1 MEFRNTLEV
10 LHANAEEIRQLMAR
24 LEKRNEISTIE
35 LDLIL
40 EKLRSIYDLVLD
52 MQSAITVKNDPELEI
67 VKKKET
73 SVPPTTES
81 AEVKTPEQVQQDR
94 KDAAREH
101 LERDLKKTEVQ
112 NEEKSSRSTFV
123 SDRFKTS
130 KPSLNEELAAK
141 TKSKEMPANSKAKP
155 TSAGIS
161 NSLGLNEKF
170 EIINELFGGDKNKFD
185 QTMQDLNS
193 AGSFVEAYNYL
204 NSTFNWDMDNTYV
217 QRILEII
224 RRKLIIKRNEQ

>member
-52 MQSAITVKNDPELEI
+52 MQSALIVKADPELEI
-67 VKKKET
+67 VEKTEA
-73 SVPPTTES
+73 SVSLPIEDPE
-81 AEVKTPEQVQQDR
+81 EKTPEQVQQKR
-94 KDAAREH
+94 KDAAREQV
-101 LERDLKKTEVQ
+101 ERDLKKPEVQ
-112 NEEKSSRSTFV
+112 NEEKSSGSSFV

-141 TKSKEMPANSKAKP
+141 TKSKEIPTNSKTRP

-161 NSLGLNEKF
+161 SSLGLNEKF

-185 QTMQDLNS
+185 QTMQELNM
-193 AGSFVEAYNYL
+193 AGSFVEAYNHL
-204 NSTFNWDMDNTYV
+204 NSTFNWDMDNAYV
-217 QRILEII
+217 QRLLEII